1 MAKKKKKKTHGIAD
15 SRSFMDRF
23 GTLTGTCLI
32 VVIFSVSLEV
42 NIGEYRKWEEERE
55 NDRSL
60 NKLLGRQG
68 YSRG

>member
-1 MAKKKKKKTHGIAD
+1 
-15 SRSFMDRF
+15 MDRF

-42 NIGEYRKWEEERE
+42 NIEEYRKWGEERE

-60 NKLLGRQG
+60 ANKLLGVKDIAEPERV
-68 YSRG
+68 